1 MLGISD
7 AVELTKKIGELV
19 KAGITLG
26 LQETIVELREA
37 VLNAKDEVLRLREDN
52 QALRTQVS
60 EKAAWDESA
69 AKYSLVATPTGGTVY
84 HTDGPPPHY
93 ACPTCFA
100 AKTIIPLQH
109 AGGSSISFKCPQC
122 KAYYPI
128 REHEPERRV
137 PPTPNRGGPNG
148 WMRS

>member
-7 AVELTKKIGELV
+7 AVELTKKISELV
-19 KAGITLG
+19 KAGVTLG

-52 QALRTQVS
+52 QTLRAQLS

-69 AKYSLVATPTGGTVY
+69 AKYELVSTPTGGTVW
-84 HTDGPPPHY
+84 HTEGPPQHY
-93 ACPTCFA
+93 ACPTCFLG
-100 AKTIIPLQH
+100 KKIIPLQH
-109 AGGSSISFKCPQC
+109 AGGASVYNKCPQC
-122 KAYYPI
+122 NAHYPI
-128 REHEPERRV
+128 REHEPSPR
-137 PPTPNRGGPNG
+137 TPRSSNRGGPND